1 MVQVESD
8 WIELNSD
15 VDLWVDALDFE
26 ETFNMVQHIPSQE
39 LDYPDVQN
47 INKVV
52 NLYKGD
58 LLDGRYE
65 DWCLYERER
74 FKLMLLILLDKL
86 LAYCESHG
94 EYETGLLYGT
104 RILRYDKARERAHRA
119 LMRLYYRLGHRIEAL
134 RQYDRCSTILQQ
146 ELAVEPSKRTKQ
158 LYEQIKT
165 EQFTTLLALDR
176 MTRRTKPQVIA
187 SLLNQ
192 VIEHFDEAHQ
202 ALVDIQSL
210 MQENGETSNN
220 GRTRN
225 A

>member
-1 MVQVESD
+1 
-8 WIELNSD
+8 
-15 VDLWVDALDFE
+15 
-26 ETFNMVQHIPSQE
+26 
-39 LDYPDVQN
+39 
-47 INKVV
+47 
-52 NLYKGD
+52 
-58 LLDGRYE
+58 
-65 DWCLYERER
+65 
-74 FKLMLLILLDKL
+74 
-86 LAYCESHG
+86 
-94 EYETGLLYGT
+94 
-104 RILRYDKARERAHRA
+104 
-119 LMRLYYRLGHRIEAL
+119 MRLYYRLGHRIEAL